1 MSDGS
6 EEEPEAEPVV
16 EPVVEPEPV
25 ASAEPVVVE
34 PAPPA
39 AEEVVEPVDPDDPF
53 AALSAALGGGEES
66 AEEASV

>member
-1 MSDGS
+1 MSDSS

-25 ASAEPVVVE
+25 VAAAGPVAVE

-53 AALSAALGGGEES
+53 PNGFTLGDIWGS
-66 AEEASV
+66 